1 MDKSEVESY
10 VKAGEIAREVK
21 DFARGFVERGAKL
34 IDIAEAIDAKI
45 LELGGEFA
53 FPVNLGLNEVAAHF
67 TPVVGDETIAEGIL
81 KVDIGIGIDG
91 FIADTAFSL
100 DLSEDGKFKEMIEL
114 NEKVLA
120 AASEVIFASQKSE
133 VGSRKSE
140 VGLMI
145 KDVGEAVQNV
155 MENHGN
161 EKFAIIKSLSG
172 HALGKDDIHA
182 GLTISNYRNDNETKL
197 DGAFAI
203 EPFVTSGVG
212 DIFEGKG
219 GGIYVLQSEGKVRDR
234 DARKVLEFVRENYGP
249 RPFCARWLKK
259 AGESVVGGGWSATKL
274 RFVLGLLVSQ
284 GILHEYPI
292 LIEKSRA
299 PVSQAENTFLIADG
313 KVTQT
318 T

>member
-10 VKAGEIAREVK
+10 VKAGEIAKEVK
-21 DFARGFVERGAKL
+21 VFARGFIERGAKL

-67 TPVVGDETIAEGIL
+67 TPAPGDESVAEGVL
-81 KVDIGIGIDG
+81 KIDIGVAIDG
-91 FIADTAFSL
+91 FIADSAFSL
-100 DLSEDGKFKEMIEL
+100 DLSEDGKYKEMIEL
-114 NEKVLA
+114 NEDVLKGASDVVKVGM
-120 AASEVIFASQKSE
+120 EVRDVGDAIQDVLESWNDSREDREQKIE
-133 VGSRKSE
+133 NRKSY
-140 VGLMI
+140 
-145 KDVGEAVQNV
+145 
-155 MENHGN
+155 
-161 EKFAIIKSLSG
+161 AIIKSLSG
-172 HALGKDDIHA
+172 HALGQDDIHA
-182 GLTISNYRNDNETKL
+182 GLTISNYRNDNEASL
-197 DGAFAI
+197 DDSAFAI

-234 DARKVLEFVRENYGP
+234 DARTMLAYIKERYGG
-249 RPFCARWLKK
+249 RPFCMRWLVREIKDK
-259 AGESVVGGGWSATKL
+259 RLEIREGKI
-274 RFVLGLLVSQ
+274 RFVLGLLVKQ
-284 GILHEYPI
+284 GILHEYPV